1 VTPVVTGLIVTALR
15 ERKRNRVAVQLD
27 GRPWRVLPTD
37 AVVRAG
43 LTVGRPLDRS
53 TARELAREVR
63 RAKALAAATRSLAA
77 SDRSQRALEQRLARA
92 GHSAAAREDA
102 IASLARAGA
111 IDDARLAESRAE
123 LLARR
128 SYGDAAIR
136 ADLRRRQIAPEVAA
150 SAVAA
155 LEPEVERLR
164 RALENESVTP
174 ALLRRLARR
183 GFSRDTLDE
192 VASSFALE
200 A

>member
-1 VTPVVTGLIVTALR
+1 VTPIVPGLIVTALR
-15 ERKRNRVAVQLD
+15 ERKRNRVAVELD

-43 LTVGRPLDRS
+43 LTVGHPLDRS
-53 TARELAREVR
+53 TARELAREIR

-128 SYGDAAIR
+128 GYGDAAIR

-150 SAVAA
+150 GAVAA
-155 LEPEVERLR
+155 LEPELERLR
-164 RALENESVTP
+164 RAIENESVTP
-174 ALLRRLARR
+174 ALLRRLAGR

>member
-1 VTPVVTGLIVTALR
+1 MTPVVTGLIVTALR
-15 ERKRNRVAVQLD
+15 ERKRNRVAVELD

-43 LTVGRPLDRS
+43 LTVGHPLDRS
-53 TARELAREVR
+53 TARELAREIR

-128 SYGDAAIR
+128 GYGDAAIR

-150 SAVAA
+150 GAVAA
-155 LEPEVERLR
+155 LEPELERLR
-164 RALENESVTP
+164 RAIENESVTP
-174 ALLRRLARR
+174 ALLRRLAGR
-183 GFSRDTLDE
+183 GFSRDTLDG
-192 VASSFALE
+192 VASSFAFG